1 MSTPPS
7 PLDFLSGG
15 GEVGAVI
22 RAHDWAATPLG
33 PPETWPQSLR
43 LTIRLILNTRHP
55 MFIWWGPDLIQF
67 YNDAYAETMGPERHP
82 AAIGQRGRDCWEE
95 IWPIIGPQIDF
106 VMTGQGSTWDED
118 RLVPVTRHGRLEQV
132 WWTYS
137 YSPID
142 QEDGIGGVLVVCND
156 VTQQHLAREQLRHR
170 TARLTQ
176 LFEQAPGFM
185 AVVRGPDH
193 VFELSNAA
201 YRTLIGDRDIVGKP
215 VRDALPDVA
224 GQGFMELLDH
234 VYRTGEAFVG
244 RRVPITLQASTDAAP
259 RQYFLDFVYQ
269 AIIEP
274 DNSVSGIFVEG
285 SDVTD
290 HVRAEEHLQLINL
303 ELKHRVK
310 NTLAMVSAIA
320 SQTLTGTDLEGPL
333 NAFRQ
338 RLAVFGNAH
347 DILTSTTWATAEIHD
362 VVDTALRAHAAYQAR
377 VSVTGPQ
384 LTIGS
389 KQAVSL
395 ALAIH
400 ELATNAIK
408 YGALSNADGT
418 IAIAWQLATDPDQT
432 FTFEWTESGGPI
444 IAPPTRRGFGS
455 RLVERVLRADF
466 NSPATIAYPP
476 TGLTLSITTPAAN
489 LQDATPNKVGLVEG

>member
-1 MSTPPS
+1 
-7 PLDFLSGG
+7 
-15 GEVGAVI
+15 
-22 RAHDWAATPLG
+22 
-33 PPETWPQSLR
+33 
-43 LTIRLILNTRHP
+43 
-55 MFIWWGPDLIQF
+55 
-67 YNDAYAETMGPERHP
+67 
-82 AAIGQRGRDCWEE
+82 
-95 IWPIIGPQIDF
+95 
-106 VMTGQGSTWDED
+106 
-118 RLVPVTRHGRLEQV
+118 
-132 WWTYS
+132 
-137 YSPID
+137 
-142 QEDGIGGVLVVCND
+142 
-156 VTQQHLAREQLRHR
+156 
-170 TARLTQ
+170 
-176 LFEQAPGFM
+176 
-185 AVVRGPDH
+185 
-193 VFELSNAA
+193 
-201 YRTLIGDRDIVGKP
+201 
-215 VRDALPDVA
+215 
-224 GQGFMELLDH
+224 
-234 VYRTGEAFVG
+234 
-244 RRVPITLQASTDAAP
+244 
-259 RQYFLDFVYQ
+259 
-269 AIIEP
+269 
-274 DNSVSGIFVEG
+274 
-285 SDVTD
+285 
-290 HVRAEEHLQLINL
+290 
-303 ELKHRVK
+303 
-310 NTLAMVSAIA
+310 MVSAIA